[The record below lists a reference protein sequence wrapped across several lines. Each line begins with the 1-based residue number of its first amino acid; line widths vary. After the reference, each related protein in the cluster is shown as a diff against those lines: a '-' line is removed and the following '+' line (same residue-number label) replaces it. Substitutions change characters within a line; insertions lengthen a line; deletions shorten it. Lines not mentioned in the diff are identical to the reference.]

1 MTRQGQQ
8 GWHDRPLIGAPSDSD
23 ADRRSARQP
32 RHHALGASGSVAA
45 ARRLSMM
52 MATRGNAERRQ
63 TGQEQRIGLGFG
75 DRRRDGEEAANLSA

>member
-1 MTRQGQQ
+1 
-8 GWHDRPLIGAPSDSD
+8 
-23 ADRRSARQP
+23 
-32 RHHALGASGSVAA
+32 
-45 ARRLSMM
+45 MM